1 MKYIKIEYTTAF
13 NPHFTHFS
21 ISSMYGPVWYIYPHL
36 AYVHGIVNVGK
47 YTDIHGSWIV
57 CPSPTKVV
65 YWYMKD
71 GKLSTRILD
80 MSIGPGFSCSWEDLN
95 NDPGWKVR

>member
-1 MKYIKIEYTTAF
+1 MFMA
-13 NPHFTHFS
+13 
-21 ISSMYGPVWYIYPHL
+21 
-36 AYVHGIVNVGK
+36 NVGK

-71 GKLSTRILD
+71 GKLLTRILD

-95 NDPGWKVR
+95 NDPGWKVRWHFYVDYIGRIRFC